1 MSRRAASCDC
11 GQLSLICEGEPVR
24 VSVCHCLA
32 CRRRTGSAFGW
43 QARFPREA
51 VTITGESR
59 EYVRRGDS
67 GSSARFGFCPVC
79 ASTVFWRAEGLE
91 AFVTVA
97 VGAFADPDF
106 PPPGV
111 SVYDGRRSGWIAMPR
126 GCEIID

>member
-1 MSRRAASCDC
+1 MNRRTASCDC
-11 GQLSLICEGEPVR
+11 GQLSLSCEGEPVR
-24 VSVCHCLA
+24 VSVCHCLC

-67 GSSARFGFCPVC
+67 GSSARFGFCPNC
-79 ASTVFWRAEGLE
+79 GSTVYWRAEGLE

-97 VGAFADPDF
+97 VGAFAEPDF

-111 SVYDGRRSGWIAMPR
+111 SVYDGRRSRWIQMPQ